1 MKMMNMTSTMTMTSL
16 EVVAVINSYRDED
29 VVKLPHNDFLKKVRK
44 LKDELSLG
52 NISEST
58 YQNSRNQKQPMLLL
72 DKEACLILVASETPK
87 VLQAIIK
94 RWQELEHAT
103 QVIADA
109 LEMEK
114 EAMLKDLKLD
124 ATIEATKATIEISKA
139 KGEAAKARGE
149 TAKLKLQALKEKLA
163 EQSRVLRAK
172 TTELLTQ
179 GAKVKG
185 DMTASKLGLPVDTI
199 TNLLKAHGSKLKPGE
214 ANNALINLGYLE
226 PSRAEVTVRG
236 SYYGRTIVSSKSAH
250 TTLARWFPAEFG
262 TLLKEIDQYYADKAS
277 GLD

>member
-1 MKMMNMTSTMTMTSL
+1 MKDNMQIEQTMSSREIAELTGKDH
-16 EVVAVINSYRDED
+16 AD
-29 VVKLPHNDFLKKVRK
+29 V
-44 LKDELSLG
+44 LKDIRRILE
-52 NISEST
+52 
-58 YQNSRNQKQPMLLL
+58 
-72 DKEACLILVASETPK
+72 EAEIDHGKFSGIYKDSMNRGQTCYNLPRRECDLIVSGYSVKYRL
-87 VLQAIIK
+87 AIID
-94 RWQELEHAT
+94 RWQELEQVT
-103 QVIADA
+103 QVVADTLQVDKEGMIKELKQDNTIAKLQASIQASRDKA
-109 LEMEK
+109 L
-114 EAMLKDLKLD
+114 
-124 ATIEATKATIEISKA
+124 TSQ
-139 KGEAAKARGE
+139 
-149 TAKLKLQALKEKLA
+149 LKLQALKDKLA

-179 GAKVKG
+179 GAKVKT
-185 DMTASKLGLPVDTI
+185 DMTAGKLGLPVDTI